1 MTALA
6 SARIVLRRFSCLA
19 VAFAAVAVVACGGDD
34 GPPPAPTEHVQLEIT
49 APSDGS
55 TLRRGTA
62 EVRGTVSPRSSSV
75 MVLGRPAL
83 VTDGEFTVVVPLE
96 PGANVVDVMA
106 TAPRRLPAL
115 TAVRVIRDILVTVP
129 DLTGLLE
136 DELEARLEPLGLRAD
151 VERGGGLF
159 DVLRPGEPRACEQE
173 PEAGT
178 RVRRGREV
186 VVVVA
191 KRCG

>member
-1 MTALA
+1 M
-6 SARIVLRRFSCLA
+6 LRRFSCLA
-19 VAFAAVAVVACGGDD
+19 VAFAAAVAVGCGGDD

-159 DVLRPGEPRACEQE
+159 DMLRPGEPRVCEQE